1 MATVTIASPLLADIA
16 MPEDPDDQVQPQDT
30 FIAIPASA
38 NKPTTPVLEE
48 PFVPEGLDETD
59 SEHDDDSSPRSWHV
73 TEQRRLQNS
82 IFSAWLLKRAEKTT
96 KEEAKAV
103 LQNADDEALSIRNLM
118 AKQESNVIIGDPREY
133 QIELFERAKKQ
144 DIIAVLDTGS
154 GKTLIAVLLLKH
166 IMEQELENRALGTP
180 RRIAFFVVNCVTLVF
195 QQFAVLECNLN
206 QKIDRFC
213 GDMNTD
219 LWTKAVWDKH
229 FQDNMAIVCTA
240 EVLYNC
246 LLHSFIGIDQI
257 SLLIFDE
264 AHHAKKNHTYA
275 RIIKDFYIAE
285 PDLNKRPKIFGMTAS
300 PVDAKVDVVQAAR
313 ELETLLHC
321 QIATTADISLL
332 RTSISRPSEHV
343 LPYRQLPPP
352 YMTALCSEI
361 YERFKDMEPLVR
373 LLRSSKEAT
382 SDLGEWAAD
391 HLWSVALTDDG
402 ASKME
407 REVEQTFL
415 SEKQQRPVEDLNQ
428 TVARVREL
436 TEFVRSYAFPPL
448 SFEGNSVSSKVI
460 RLHEYLN
467 SVFERPTD
475 ARCIVFVKQ
484 RYTARLLA
492 EIFKRIG
499 SPHVKLG
506 LLIGTNSMEAGE
518 MKFSVRQQVLT
529 IMKFRKGDLNCLFAT
544 SIAEEGLDIPDCNTV
559 IRFDLCA
566 TLIQYIQSR
575 GRARHKNS
583 KYVHM
588 IEQGNRQHAQA
599 VKDVRDNE
607 DILQNFCEALP
618 ADRLLLGNDYD
629 LEEALAK
636 ERTHRT
642 YTEPTTGAKL
652 TYRSSIVILAHFVG
666 SLPHDHDTTLRASY
680 VMSVESKQ
688 YVCEVILPE
697 FSPIVSV
704 VGRPSPRKAI
714 AKCSAAFEACLR
726 LRKGGYL
733 DSNLLP
739 IYHKQLPAMR
749 NAQLALGLRK
759 TNVYDMRVKPDVWKQ
774 TWGAIPTELY
784 MTVLDVK
791 DAEALG
797 RQSQPLALLTRFLM
811 SNLPSFPL
819 HLRPGIASEISC
831 KPLTNSIKLTDCMMG
846 RLTSFTLRIY
856 KDIFNKT
863 YETNEPSMSYWLA
876 PLIHNRSTNL
886 PACDPRTII
895 DWAVMDTVHKN
906 EEIPWTIDTPVEDLS
921 NRYLVDRWD
930 GGRRFFSIG
939 VAPGLNPGDPVPEGC
954 AAHKYMD
961 TILDYT
967 VSLFSKSRAR
977 ATWRKD
983 QPVLLAH
990 RVLHRRNWL
999 DDWSESEQN
1008 SKTISYL
1015 CPEPLKFSAVS
1026 HRAGVSKRLFSN
1038 EVKLPT
1044 TVAATGYLLPAI
1056 IFRLEAYLIVLE
1068 ACTKLGLIVKPE
1080 LALEALTK
1088 DSDNT
1093 EEHRTEQ
1100 VHFQRGMGK
1109 NYERLEFIGDCFL
1122 KMATSVSLYAQ
1133 NAGDDE
1139 FESHVKR
1146 MLMICNANL
1155 FNVATQV
1162 KLYEYIRTQGFSRRT
1177 WYPEGIKLLEGK
1189 GHKKTGNE
1197 VFKHHLNDKTIA
1209 DVSEALIGA
1218 SLLSYNDT
1226 GDMDMAVKAVTV
1238 FVSSSDHA
1246 AEKWDDYYKLYQ
1258 LPAYQ
1263 TAASTAWQVDLAVQV
1278 ERAHSYHFRY
1288 PRLLHSAFTH
1298 PSYPCG
1304 IGRDRIPSYQRLEFL
1319 GDSLLDMVCVSYLF
1333 YRYPDRDPQW
1343 LTEHKMAMV
1352 SNKFLG
1358 ALSVKLG
1365 FHKHLR
1371 LLDSSHIHQIQEY
1384 VLEITE
1390 AYAELNVAR
1399 DYWTT
1404 TKNPPKCLPDIVES
1418 YIGAIFVDSEFDYKE
1433 VERFFEDHVRW
1444 YFEDMSIYDTFA
1456 NCHPTTFLSN
1466 LLTLNFGC
1474 TNYRLMSNELPSIME
1489 GVPARVVA
1497 VVMIHNEIITD
1508 GEAVSSRYA
1517 KLKASSKALEL
1528 LTGLAPF
1535 EYRIQYR
1542 CDCSDTK
1549 AGDRKDV
1556 QRMEE
1561 IMGSAI

>member
-1 MATVTIASPLLADIA
+1 MATIATASPLLDDTF
-16 MPEDPDDQVQPQDT
+16 MPAYPDDQAQAQD
-30 FIAIPASA
+30 ASIIT
-38 NKPTTPVLEE
+38 PITPSTPVSEE
-48 PFVPEGLDETD
+48 ALVPEGFDDTD
-59 SEHDDDSSPRSWHV
+59 SEHDNELSPRPQHV
-73 TEQRRLQNS
+73 TQRRRLQNS
-82 IFSAWLLKRAEKTT
+82 IFSAWLSKRAEKIT
-96 KEEAKAV
+96 KEEVKAV
-103 LQNADDEALSIRNLM
+103 IQNADDEVLSIRNLM

-166 IMEQELENRALGTP
+166 VLELELENRATGRP
-180 RRIAFFVVNCVTLVF
+180 RRVAFFVVNCVTLVF

-219 LWTKAVWDKH
+219 LWTKSVWDKH
-229 FQDNMAIVCTA
+229 LQDNMAIVCTA
-240 EVLYNC
+240 EVLYSC
-246 LLHSFIGIDQI
+246 LLHSFISIDQI
-257 SLLIFDE
+257 NLLIFDE
-264 AHHAKKNHTYA
+264 AHHAKKNHSYA

-285 PDLNKRPKIFGMTAS
+285 PDFNKRPKIFGMTAS

-321 QIATTADISLL
+321 QIATTADLSLL
-332 RTSISRPSEHV
+332 RTSISRPTEHV
-343 LPYRQLPPP
+343 ITYSQLQLP
-352 YMTALCSEI
+352 YMTALCSQI
-361 YERFKDMEPLVR
+361 HDKFKDMESLSR
-373 LLRSSKEAT
+373 LLRCAKEAT

-391 HLWSVALTDDG
+391 HLWSLALTDEE
-402 ASKME
+402 AKKIE
-407 REVEQTFL
+407 RDVEHTFL
-415 SEKQQRPVEDLNQ
+415 SEKEQRPVEVLNK
-428 TVARVREL
+428 TVARVREVKEIVNHH
-436 TEFVRSYAFPPL
+436 TFSPL
-448 SFEGNSVSSKVI
+448 SFEGNGVSSKVI
-460 RLHEYLN
+460 CLYGYLN

-499 SPHVKLG
+499 SPHMKLG
-506 LLIGTNSMEAGE
+506 LLIGTSSVEAGDL
-518 MKFSVRQQVLT
+518 KFSVRQQVLT
-529 IMKFRKGDLNCLFAT
+529 LMKFRKGDLNCLFAT
-544 SIAEEGLDIPDCNTV
+544 SIAEEGLDIPDCNTIV
-559 IRFDLCA
+559 RFDLYS

-575 GRARHKNS
+575 GRARHRNS
-583 KYVHM
+583 KYIHM
-588 IEQGNRQHAQA
+588 VEEGNRHHVQA
-599 VKDVRDNE
+599 VSDVRKNE
-607 DILQNFCEALP
+607 DILRNFCEALP

-636 ERTHRT
+636 ERTYRT
-642 YTEPTTGAKL
+642 YTDPKTGAKL
-652 TYRSSIVILAHFVG
+652 TYRSSLAILAHFVG
-666 SLPHDHDTTLRASY
+666 SLPHDREATLRASY
-680 VMSVESKQ
+680 IMSIEGKQ
-688 YVCEVILPE
+688 HVCEVILPE
-697 FSPIVSV
+697 ISPIVSV
-704 VGRPSPRKAI
+704 TGRPSSRKAI
-714 AKCSAAFEACLR
+714 AKCSAAFEACLK

-749 NAQLALGLRK
+749 NAHLALSLK
-759 TNVYDMRVKPDVWKQ
+759 TTNVYDMRVKPEVWEQ
-774 TWGAIPTELY
+774 TWGVIPTELY
-784 MTVLDVK
+784 ITVLDVK
-791 DAEALG
+791 DAEALN
-797 RQSQPLALLTRFLM
+797 RPSQPLALLTRFAV
-811 SNLPSFPL
+811 SSLPSFPL
-819 HLRPGIASEISC
+819 HLRPGTASEVSC
-831 KPLTNSIKLTDCMMG
+831 MPLTNRMKLTDSMLR

-863 YETNEPSMSYWLA
+863 YEINETNMSYWLA
-876 PLIHNRSTNL
+876 PLINYQPADLPTYEPRSL
-886 PACDPRTII
+886 I
-895 DWAVMDTVHKN
+895 DWPVLDYVHEN
-906 EEIPWTIDTPVEDLS
+906 EEILWTIDMPVEDLS
-921 NRYLVDRWD
+921 NRYLIDRWD
-930 GGRRFFSIG
+930 GGRRFFSVG
-939 VAPGLNPGDPVPEGC
+939 LAPGLSPGDPVPEGS

-977 ATWRKD
+977 ATWRND

-999 DDWSESEQN
+999 DDWNEAEQ
-1008 SKTISYL
+1008 SVKTLSYL
-1015 CPEPLKFSAVS
+1015 CPEPLKFSA
-1026 HRAGVSKRLFSN
+1026 
-1038 EVKLPT
+1038 LPT
-1044 TVAATGYLLPAI
+1044 TVAAMGYLFPAI

-1068 ACTKLGLIVKPE
+1068 ACTKFGLSVKPE

-1093 EEHRTEQ
+1093 EEHKTEQ

-1122 KMATSVSLYAQ
+1122 KMATSISLYAQ

-1146 MLMICNANL
+1146 MLMLCNANL
-1155 FNVATQV
+1155 FKTATKL

-1189 GHKKTGNE
+1189 GHKKTGKE

-1209 DVSEALIGA
+1209 DVCEALIGA
-1218 SLLSYNDT
+1218 SLLSYKDT
-1226 GDMDMAVKAVTV
+1226 GDMDMAVKAVTI
-1238 FVSSSDHA
+1238 FVSSEDHTV
-1246 AEKWDDYYKLYQ
+1246 EKWDDYYKLYK

-1263 TAASTAWQVDLAVQV
+1263 TATSTAWQVDLAAQV
-1278 ERAHSYHFRY
+1278 ERLHSYHFSY

-1298 PSYPCG
+1298 PSYPSG
-1304 IGRDRIPSYQRLEFL
+1304 IGRDRIPNYQRLEFL
-1319 GDSLLDMVCVSYLF
+1319 GDSLLDMACVNFLF

-1365 FHKHLR
+1365 FHRHLR
-1371 LLDSSHIHQIQEY
+1371 LLSSSHIHLIQEY
-1384 VLEITE
+1384 VTEITE
-1390 AYAELNVAR
+1390 ADAESNGAR

-1418 YIGAIFVDSEFDYKE
+1418 YIGAIFVDSEFDYQE
-1433 VERFFEDHVRW
+1433 VERFFEAHVRW

-1456 NCHPTTFLSN
+1456 NCHPTASHQTRPTFLSN

-1474 TNYRLMSNELPSIME
+1474 TNYRLMSDELPTIIE
-1489 GVPARVVA
+1489 GAPIRVIA
-1497 VVMIHNEIITD
+1497 VVMVHGEIITE
-1508 GEAVSSRYA
+1508 GVAASSKYA
-1517 KLKASSKALEL
+1517 KLKASSTALEM

-1542 CDCSDTK
+1542 CDCSDKK
-1549 AGDRKDV
+1549 AEDGGEVSPV
-1556 QRMEE
+1556 QEM
-1561 IMGSAI
+1561 MGSAI

>member
-1 MATVTIASPLLADIA
+1 MAASVFVSPLLGDAF
-16 MPEDPDDQVQPQDT
+16 MPGLLDDQVQLQEAEVAVAT
-30 FIAIPASA
+30 VA
-38 NKPTTPVLEE
+38 EE
-48 PFVPEGLDETD
+48 HAAPEKSEDTD
-59 SEHDDDSSPRSWHV
+59 SEHEDKSSPRPQHV
-73 TEQRRLQNS
+73 TQRRRLQNS
-82 IFSAWLLKRAEKTT
+82 IFSAWLSKRAEKVTR
-96 KEEAKAV
+96 EEVKAAIE
-103 LQNADDEALSIRNLM
+103 NADDEVLSIRNLM
-118 AKQESNVIIGDPREY
+118 SKQESNIIIGDPREY

-144 DIIAVLDTGS
+144 DIVA
-154 GKTLIAVLLLKH
+154 
-166 IMEQELENRALGTP
+166 
-180 RRIAFFVVNCVTLVF
+180 VNCVTLVF

-219 LWTKAVWDKH
+219 LWTKSVWDKH

-246 LLHSFIGIDQI
+246 LLHSFISIDQI
-257 SLLIFDE
+257 NVLIFDE
-264 AHHAKKNHTYA
+264 AHHAKKNHSYA

-285 PDLNKRPKIFGMTAS
+285 HDLSKRPKIFGMTAS

-321 QIATTADISLL
+321 QIATTADLSLL
-332 RTSISRPSEHV
+332 RASISRPIEQV
-343 LPYRQLPPP
+343 LQYSQLPPP

-361 YERFKDMEPLVR
+361 HNRFNDLESLVR
-373 LLRSSKEAT
+373 LLRCAREAS

-391 HLWSVALTDDG
+391 HLWSIALTDEEVR
-402 ASKME
+402 KVE
-407 REVEQTFL
+407 REIELAFLAEKEQ
-415 SEKQQRPVEDLNQ
+415 QPVEVLNSSM
-428 TVARVREL
+428 ARVHEA
-436 TEFVRSYAFPPL
+436 TEIVKNYAFPPL
-448 SFEGNSVSSKVI
+448 SFDGNSVSSKVI
-460 RLHEYLN
+460 CLHSYLN
-467 SVFERPTD
+467 SVFERSTD

-499 SPHVKLG
+499 SPHMKLG
-506 LLIGTNSMEAGE
+506 LLVGTNAGEAGDV
-518 MKFSVRQQVLT
+518 KFSVRQQVLT
-529 IMKFRKGDLNCLFAT
+529 LMKFRKGDLNCLFAT
-544 SIAEEGLDIPDCNTV
+544 SIAEEGLDIPACNTIV
-559 IRFDLCA
+559 RFDLYS

-588 IEQGNRQHAQA
+588 VEQGNQHHIQA
-599 VKDVRDNE
+599 LKDVHKNE
-607 DILQNFCEALP
+607 DILRTFCEALP

-629 LEEALAK
+629 LEDALAK

-642 YTEPTTGAKL
+642 YTDPKTGAKL
-652 TYRSSIVILAHFVG
+652 TYRSSLAILAHF
-666 SLPHDHDTTLRASY
+666 PHDRETALRASY
-680 VMSVESKQ
+680 IMSVESKQ

-697 FSPIVSV
+697 VSPITSV
-704 VGRPSPRKAI
+704 TGRPSARKAI
-714 AKCSAAFEACLR
+714 AKCSAAFEACLK
-726 LRKGGYL
+726 LRKAGYL

-749 NAQLALGLRK
+749 NAHLALSLK
-759 TNVYDMRVKPDVWKQ
+759 TTNAYGMRVKPEVWEQ
-774 TWGAIPTELY
+774 TRGVIPTELY

-791 DAEALG
+791 NAEALG
-797 RQSQPLALLTRFLM
+797 RPSQPLALLTRFRI
-811 SNLPSFPL
+811 SELPSFPL
-819 HLRPGIASEISC
+819 HLRPGTASEVSC
-831 KPLTNSIKLTDCMMG
+831 KQLTSNIKLADSMLAK
-846 RLTSFTLRIY
+846 LTSFTLRIY

-863 YETNEPSMSYWLA
+863 YEVNEADMSYWLA
-876 PLIHNRSTNL
+876 PLVNYMPDDLVTGESRSL
-886 PACDPRTII
+886 I
-895 DWAVMDTVHKN
+895 DWPTLDYVHEI
-906 EEIPWTIDTPVEDLS
+906 EEIPWTIDTPLGKLS
-921 NRYLVDRWD
+921 DHYLIDRWD

-939 VAPGLNPGDPVPEGC
+939 VAPDLSPSDPVPEGC

-961 TILDYT
+961 TILNYT

-983 QPVLLAH
+983 QPVLMAH

-999 DDWSESEQN
+999 DDWDEAEQN
-1008 SKTISYL
+1008 VKTLSYL
-1015 CPEPLKFSAVS
+1015 CPEPLKFST
-1026 HRAGVSKRLFSN
+1026 
-1038 EVKLPT
+1038 LPT
-1044 TVAATGYLLPAI
+1044 AIAAMGYLFPAI

-1068 ACTKLGLIVKPE
+1068 ACSKLGLCIKPE

-1122 KMATSVSLYAQ
+1122 KMATSISLYAQ

-1146 MLMICNANL
+1146 MLMLCNKNL
-1155 FNVATQV
+1155 FGTAIRL

-1189 GHKKTGNE
+1189 GFKKTGKE
-1197 VFKHHLNDKTIA
+1197 VFKHHLNDKTVA
-1209 DVSEALIGA
+1209 DVCEALIGA
-1218 SLLSYNDT
+1218 SLLSYHDIGN
-1226 GDMDMAVKAVTV
+1226 MDMAVKAVTI
-1238 FVSSSDHA
+1238 FVSNPDHTV
-1246 AEKWDDYYKLYQ
+1246 EKWDEYYQLYK

-1263 TAASTAWQVDLAVQV
+1263 TAVPTAWQVDLAAQL
-1278 ERAHSYHFRY
+1278 ERLHNYHFCY

-1298 PSYPCG
+1298 PSYPSG
-1304 IGRDRIPSYQRLEFL
+1304 TGRDRIPNYQRLEFL
-1319 GDSLLDMVCVSYLF
+1319 GDSLLDMACVNFLF

-1358 ALSVKLG
+1358 ALSVRLG

-1371 LLDSSHIHQIQEY
+1371 LLSSSHIRMIQEY
-1384 VLEITE
+1384 VMEITE
-1390 AYAELNVAR
+1390 ADAESNGAR

-1404 TKNPPKCLPDIVES
+1404 GKNPPKCLPDIVES
-1418 YIGAIFVDSEFDYKE
+1418 YIGAIFVDSKFDYKE
-1433 VERFFEDHVRW
+1433 VERFFDAHVRW
-1444 YFEDMSIYDTFA
+1444 FFEDMSIYDTFA
-1456 NCHPTTFLSN
+1456 NCHPTTYLSN
-1466 LLTLNFGC
+1466 LLTLDFGC
-1474 TNYRLMSNELPSIME
+1474 TNYRLMSDELPTIIE
-1489 GVPARVVA
+1489 GTPIRVIA
-1497 VVMIHNEIITD
+1497 VVMIHNEIIAE
-1508 GEAVSSRYA
+1508 GIAASGKYA
-1517 KLKASSKALEL
+1517 KLKASSKALEM

-1542 CDCSDTK
+1542 CDCSDKKTEDGEE
-1549 AGDRKDV
+1549 APPV
-1556 QRMEE
+1556 EE